1 MIAEEQRQVV
11 LCHVKDNVVT
21 ALSPM
26 KMGSVIDLSK
36 GKKVEVKEEIPFA
49 HKIALRRIP
58 KGGGVVK
65 YGERIGRATRVIQPG
80 ELVHIHNV
88 TGERGK
94 GRKK

>member
-21 ALSPM
+21 ALSPI
-26 KMGSVIDLSK
+26 KMGSVVSLSK
-36 GKKVEVKEEIPFA
+36 GKRIKVKEEIPFA
-49 HKIALRRIP
+49 HKIALRKIP

-65 YGERIGRATRVIQPG
+65 YGERIGRATSVIQPG

-94 GRKK
+94 GRKR